1 MIPKE
6 IFNPRRGHRNTPPTL
21 LLIITNYIVTSV
33 LFTTTTTANWFFYAV
48 LAGLAWYNVY
58 TIRRNRDEITRVNV
72 IVYFTSFVG
81 IIALYFVMRMAQ

>member
-1 MIPKE
+1 MIPKG

-33 LFTTTTTANWFFYAV
+33 LFTSTTTVNWFFCVV

-58 TIRRNRDEITRVNV
+58 TIRRNRDEITRVN
-72 IVYFTSFVG
+72 IIIYITSFTG
-81 IIALYFVMRMAQ
+81 IVALYVITRMAQ

>member
-33 LFTTTTTANWFFYAV
+33 LFTSTTTANWFFFLVLFV
-48 LAGLAWYNVY
+48 LALYNVY
-58 TIRRNRDEITRVNV
+58 TIRRNRDEITKPN
-72 IVYFTSFVG
+72 IITYFVSFTG
-81 IIALYFVMRMAQ
+81 IIALYIITRMAQ